1 MVVKYHQNGQIIPV
15 NSKGEKINH
24 ADHPVYITDTTDA
37 TKVLMEQP
45 APRILDYMP
54 KIHQLLSKIQVVIQR
69 LSIIPLMK

>member
-45 APRILDYMP
+45 A
-54 KIHQLLSKIQVVIQR
+54 QES
-69 LSIIPLMK
+69 